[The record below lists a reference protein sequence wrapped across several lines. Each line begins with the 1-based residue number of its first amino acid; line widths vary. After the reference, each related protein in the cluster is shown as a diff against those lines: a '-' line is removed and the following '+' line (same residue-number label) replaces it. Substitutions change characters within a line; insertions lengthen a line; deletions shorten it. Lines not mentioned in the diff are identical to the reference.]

1 MQHILFGSFW
11 LVSCDTSEGFFSKGF
26 VMKSCRL
33 RSSVD
38 FRNSVA
44 KELPGVKLL
53 EKKTWLKN
61 LKNGRY
67 SNLLEGVFVKFQTFR
82 MER

>member
-1 MQHILFGSFW
+1 M
-11 LVSCDTSEGFFSKGF
+11 
-26 VMKSCRL
+26 
-33 RSSVD
+33 D

-53 EKKTWLKN
+53 GEDVAVSLKN
-61 LKNGRY
+61 SRF
-67 SNLLEGVFVKFQTFR
+67 SNLLEGVSVKFQTFR